1 MKAEKIRKFIKCS
14 FPKQPPLL
22 LTLNSEMTKIY
33 VETLNEELDELER
46 LAEIGRATE
55 KVFEKGFLVHDHF
68 YQLPDTESL
77 LNWYRAKE

>member
-33 VETLNEELDELER
+33 VETLNKELDELER
-46 LAEIGRATE
+46 LAEIGKAVETAGMRG
-55 KVFEKGFLVHDHF
+55 KYF
-68 YQLPDTESL
+68 
-77 LNWYRAKE
+77 W

>member
-1 MKAEKIRKFIKCS
+1 MKAKLTRKNIEEYVPKTLFKGKCEN
-14 FPKQPPLL
+14 FQLQHVMA
-22 LTLNSEMTKIY
+22 EI
-33 VETLNEELDELER
+33 EELER